1 MLCLCKLSE
10 AHGRLPVPFCVAAC
24 GYDYHVWHELFM
36 NRLPLPGGAKED
48 PMRNRRPS
56 RSVRRLRNKLKS
68 KAKDQT
74 LVWPFLVL

>member
-36 NRLPLPGGAKED
+36 NRLPLPGVPRRM

>member
-36 NRLPLPGGAKED
+36 NRLPLPGAPRRM

-56 RSVRRLRNKLKS
+56 RSVRRLRNKLKF

>member
-36 NRLPLPGGAKED
+36 NRLPPLGAPRRN

>member
-24 GYDYHVWHELFM
+24 GYDYHGWHELFM
-36 NRLPLPGGAKED
+36 NRLSRPTGEA
-48 PMRNRRPS
+48 PMKHRRPS
-56 RSVRRLRNKLKS
+56 RSVRRLRNKQR
-68 KAKDQT
+68 ARTKDQT

>member
-36 NRLPLPGGAKED
+36 NRLPHPGGAKED
-48 PMRNRRPS
+48 
-56 RSVRRLRNKLKS
+56 LHEK
-68 KAKDQT
+68 QT
-74 LVWPFLVL
+74 TESFGA